1 MGRVSL
7 AISFFLFLPFI
18 NHCRCHS
25 RRYPIKDATW
35 ETEDSMTDP
44 VKLIEDFN
52 RAAKA
57 EGILHDTHSTVFLRE
72 AREGGWR
79 DPDE

>member
-1 MGRVSL
+1 
-7 AISFFLFLPFI
+7 
-18 NHCRCHS
+18 
-25 RRYPIKDATW
+25 
-35 ETEDSMTDP
+35 MTDP